1 MQSKMEETEEN
12 VMEEDESIFSDK
24 PLSSPFNSPFRST
37 RLHIQRSNVCSRA
50 YFVVVM
56 VFFHVYILNV
66 IALLLYVHYN
76 NGPGD
81 LVSGDGATPASVSE
95 SGSPLPHPAPA
106 PRELHVEDYS
116 QSYSLPRIE
125 GIRVRKLASFRC
137 EYAKYAIL
145 TQCKE
150 SSSAMCFSRTGMIAD
165 ISASKILKDAYFR
178 LVNQIVPHN

>member
-1 MQSKMEETEEN
+1 MEPADEDFMKEE
-12 VMEEDESIFSDK
+12 ESDDGDR
-24 PLSSPFNSPFRST
+24 PLSSPYNSPFRST

-81 LVSGDGATPASVSE
+81 LVNGDAAAASASASVSE
-95 SGSPLPHPAPA
+95 GGSPMPHPAPA

-116 QSYSLPRIE
+116 QSFSLPRIE
-125 GIRVRKLASFRC
+125 GIRVKLLTVWQYRKN
-137 EYAKYAIL
+137 KH
-145 TQCKE
+145 
-150 SSSAMCFSRTGMIAD
+150 
-165 ISASKILKDAYFR
+165 IS
-178 LVNQIVPHN
+178 H